1 MAFYNW
7 TFKISVK
14 ATGNWYAADI
24 KLYNIFSLFQPSIP
38 TCPFSTTKWYV
49 TQRLKKGYNYERA
62 KHLVNLLHIKDS
74 MRLDIY
80 ISFQLVPSFF
90 PFFVFFLIFQILFC
104 VCVCLWHRCLRIILC
119 SVINRQKENARCT
132 DSMFAFGVGD
142 CVKLRGQISADFGKT
157 EKWSNY
163 TWSHPTEFY

>member
-1 MAFYNW
+1 M
-7 TFKISVK
+7 
-14 ATGNWYAADI
+14 
-24 KLYNIFSLFQPSIP
+24 Q
-38 TCPFSTTKWYV
+38 
-49 TQRLKKGYNYERA
+49 
-62 KHLVNLLHIKDS
+62 
-74 MRLDIY
+74 LDIY

-90 PFFVFFLIFQILFC
+90 PFFVFFFNFLNFILC
-104 VCVCLWHRCLRIILC
+104 VCVYVAQVPADYFVFY
-119 SVINRQKENARCT
+119 VINRQKENARCT